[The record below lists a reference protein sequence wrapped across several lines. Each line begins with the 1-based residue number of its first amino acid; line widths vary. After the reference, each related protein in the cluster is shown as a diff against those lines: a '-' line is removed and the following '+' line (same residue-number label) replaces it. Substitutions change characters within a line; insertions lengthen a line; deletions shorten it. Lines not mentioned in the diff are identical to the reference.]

1 MATPRATTA
10 TPGVLIQPRHGLWWR
25 IRRNGFAYAMIAPAV
40 LAMVLVHLIPTAQ
53 AIYMS
58 FLDLRV
64 RTLKQFLGAPF
75 IGLNNY
81 TDVFANTSPLS
92 FGLADAARNTF
103 FYAIV
108 VNIGTILVGLGAA
121 LLINREFRGRGII
134 RTLLL
139 MPWILPTYIVGLVWG
154 FMWRQDTG
162 AINNILV
169 ALGLTD
175 HQHAPFWLIGPN
187 VFWAITIPTIWRGF
201 PFTMILLLSGLQVI
215 PGDLYEAAKIDGAN
229 IWQSFRYI
237 TAPLLKPV
245 LSIIILWG
253 VIGSVYAYNIVA
265 VMFGN
270 GAGYPGANG
279 DLMQVLIQRQTFQG
293 YAFGAGSAVSVMLMI
308 AMLVFVAIWYTFFRQ
323 SLSTEPKNS

>member
-10 TPGVLIQPRHGLWWR
+10 APKIFAPAQRGLWRR
-25 IRRNGFAYAMIAPAV
+25 IRKNGFAYAMIGPAV
-40 LAMVLVHLIPTAQ
+40 LAMILVHFIPTVQ

-64 RTLKQFLGAPF
+64 RTLKQFLAAPF
-75 IGLNNY
+75 IGFDNY
-81 TDVFANTSPLS
+81 SDIFRDSSPLS
-92 FGLADAARNTF
+92 FGLWDAVRNTF
-103 FYAIV
+103 FYAIA
-108 VNIGTILVGLGAA
+108 VNVGTILIGLVAA

-134 RTLLL
+134 RTFLL

-162 AINNILV
+162 AVNNILI

-215 PGDLYEAAKIDGAN
+215 PADLYEAAKIDGAAP
-229 IWQSFRYI
+229 WQSFRYI
-237 TAPLLKPV
+237 TLPLLKPV

-253 VIGSVYAYNIVA
+253 VIGAVYAYNIVA

-270 GAGYPGANG
+270 GAGYPGDHG

-293 YAFGAGSAVSVMLMI
+293 YAFGAGAAVSTLLMI
-308 AMLVFVAIWYTFFRQ
+308 AMLVFVAIWYSVFRR
-323 SLSTEPKNS
+323 SLSTEPSS